1 MALFNWFNTKGY
13 SDTSTQATLADKR
26 CAGLSLEQV
35 LSAHIAWH
43 ERFLEV
49 IHGAKDADFE
59 LTKVYQDN
67 YSFLGKWLCD
77 EAKTLFG
84 HLPEYDAVCKAHATF
99 HGCAGVV
106 LGQHQMGNEEYAQQ
120 FLKTKY
126 RSAFNNVKIEF
137 TNLFSVA
144 SFKHSIRHQLT
155 SLAA

>member
-1 MALFNWFNTKGY
+1 MALFNWFNTKEH
-13 SDTSTQATLADKR
+13 SAKSTQAAHTDMR
-26 CAGLSLEQV
+26 STGLSLEQV

-43 ERFLEV
+43 ERFLQV
-49 IHGAKDADFE
+49 MHGAKDADFE

-77 EAKTLFG
+77 EAKMLFG

-106 LGQHQMGNEEYAQQ
+106 LGQHQMGNEAYAQQ

-126 RSAFNNVKIEF
+126 RSAFNNVKIEI
-137 TNLFSVA
+137 TTLYSVA
-144 SFKHSIRHQLT
+144 SFKHSIRHQST